1 MQYYLNI
8 VSSGYKNT
16 MAALKTDIRF
26 LVFKPEVDIMNNLYT
41 KMEYGVKVPM
51 WCFFHPLQTQSYC
64 GVILKQ
70 NWTCR
75 MCRYKRVNVEYE
87 WSMDLKLQSWFHL
100 HYAIPVVSSGN
111 SEEQQKGHPK
121 VFKCSVAPQTLTGV
135 EFITNCRDKREVGGD
150 KQKED

>member
-1 MQYYLNI
+1 
-8 VSSGYKNT
+8 
-16 MAALKTDIRF
+16 
-26 LVFKPEVDIMNNLYT
+26 
-41 KMEYGVKVPM
+41 
-51 WCFFHPLQTQSYC
+51 
-64 GVILKQ
+64 
-70 NWTCR
+70 

-87 WSMDLKLQSWFHL
+87 WSMDLRLQSWFHL

-150 KQKED
+150 KGQLLWTPTVYSHSQRVKENETKKDSSVHGFQLDFPIIK